1 MAAGSPD
8 LVCPETRLPLE
19 AASAELLESL
29 AERQRRGALATISG
43 ETIDELPTGAWVR
56 GDGALLYLEI
66 DGIAR
71 MVIEDAV
78 SLEEE
83 GTAAP
88 ASPPSSPP
96 ASPPSSPGE

>member
-1 MAAGSPD
+1 MMVEPGDKEMSVDSPD
-8 LVCPETRLPLE
+8 LVCPETHLPLE

-29 AERQRRGALATISG
+29 AERHRRGELATIGG

-56 GDGALLYLEI
+56 GDGALLYLVI

-78 SLEEE
+78 SLEED
-83 GTAAP
+83 GSAA
-88 ASPPSSPP
+88 
-96 ASPPSSPGE
+96 GG

>member
-1 MAAGSPD
+1 M
-8 LVCPETRLPLE
+8 
-19 AASAELLESL
+19 
-29 AERQRRGALATISG
+29 TIAG

-78 SLEEE
+78 NLEEE
-83 GTAAP
+83 GPAA
-88 ASPPSSPP
+88 
-96 ASPPSSPGE
+96 GE